1 MCVKLSP
8 EDLNSD
14 PYPPHPHKHL
24 NSDIFNTMLIHVAS
38 NQNNNNLN
46 NKITFT
52 YVSLRGLSL
61 GVVGSTSL
69 IVK

>member
-8 EDLNSD
+8 ENLNSD

-46 NKITFT
+46 NKTTFT
-52 YVSLRGLSL
+52 YVSLW
-61 GVVGSTSL
+61 
-69 IVK
+69 VKSRNSGFHFFDG